1 MRITGG
7 VWASRRVLGP
17 SRGLMLR
24 PSPDALREQAFA
36 ILGEEIAGAAFLDLF
51 AGTGVVSLEALSR
64 GAAVAVLVE
73 PNRKACE
80 LIRRNLAMFAV
91 SPQQAQLLPTVAA
104 KALEHL
110 GKMGLVVDVVWADP
124 PFADFHNHLST
135 LELLAQAPLL
145 RPGGA
150 LVLECP
156 PKACPKVEG
165 FALERVLRG
174 GLLLRR
180 SRANQLPRAIEG

>member
-1 MRITGG
+1 
-7 VWASRRVLGP
+7 
-17 SRGLMLR
+17 MLR

-36 ILGEEIAGAAFLDLF
+36 ILNREIAGAVFLDLF

-64 GAAVAVLVE
+64 GAAKVVLVE

-80 LIRRNLAMFAV
+80 LIRRNLAVFAL
-91 SPQQAQLLPTVAA
+91 SPPQAQILPTAAA
-104 KALEHL
+104 KALEYL
-110 GKMGLVVDVVWADP
+110 EKLRLTVDVVWFDP
-124 PFADFHNHLST
+124 PFSDFHNHLST
-135 LELLAQAPLL
+135 LELLAQGPLL

-156 PKACPKVEG
+156 PKTRAKVEG
-165 FALERVLRG
+165 FVLERVLRG

-180 SRANQLPRAIEG
+180 SLSSGGNGE

>member
-7 VWASRRVLGP
+7 AWASRRVLGP
-17 SRGLMLR
+17 SRGLRLR

-36 ILGEEIAGAAFLDLF
+36 VLGEEIVGAVFLDLF
-51 AGTGVVSLEALSR
+51 AGTGVISLEALSR
-64 GAAVAVLVE
+64 GAAEVVLVE
-73 PNRKACE
+73 PNGKACE
-80 LIRRNLAMFAV
+80 LIRRNLTLFAV
-91 SPQQAQLLPTVAA
+91 SPQQAQLLPTVAE
-104 KALEHL
+104 KAVRHL
-110 GKMGLVVDVVWADP
+110 GKLGLVVDVVWADP

-135 LELLAQAPLL
+135 LELLGRGPLL

-156 PKACPKVEG
+156 PKAFPKVEG
-165 FALERVLRG
+165 FVLERVLRG

-180 SRANQLPRAIEG
+180 SRGDPCSGDKGG

>member
-1 MRITGG
+1 
-7 VWASRRVLGP
+7 
-17 SRGLMLR
+17 MLR

-36 ILGEEIAGAAFLDLF
+36 ILGGEIAGAVFLDLF

-64 GAAVAVLVE
+64 GAAEAVLVE

-80 LIRRNLAMFAV
+80 LIRRNLAKFAV
-91 SPQQAQLLPTVAA
+91 PPQQARLFSTVAV

-135 LELLAQAPLL
+135 LELLAQGPLL

-156 PKACPKVEG
+156 PKTCPKVKG

-180 SRANQLPRAIEG
+180 SRPNQFPRAIEG